1 MKDLL
6 KNIVPGDRI
15 KFIDEKPLYTVI
27 AQNNRFVICTRPY
40 NVMRTCIY
48 SIIDK
53 WKGIRGTENLV
64 FGLGFYT
71 LSECQDAL
79 LRLNSKET
87 EVSHRNFIT
96 TNIEKVITCNDYELW
111 KINKLKND
119 LKHLIAE
126 RKRSKKEDRKYR
138 RKIK

>member
-1 MKDLL
+1 MQDLL
-6 KNIVPGDRI
+6 KNIVPGDKI
-15 KFIDEKPLYTVI
+15 KFIEEKPLYTVI
-27 AQNNRFVICTRPY
+27 ARNNRFIICTRPY
-40 NVMRTCIY
+40 NVMRTGIY
-48 SIIDK
+48 SIIDRR
-53 WKGIRGTENLV
+53 KGIRGTENLV
-64 FGLGFYT
+64 FDLGFYT

-96 TNIEKVITCNDYELW
+96 TNIEKVIACNDYSLW

-126 RKRSKKEDRKYR
+126 RKRSKKEYRKYANR
-138 RKIK
+138 IK